1 MAGAKS
7 GGEGKKNTKKK
18 RERNISLTIHPPP
31 CFSPLLKSTIPFD
44 TCHMLKS
51 SPSKSVYNHH
61 YVVTNYAKN
70 TKCNKHHKSHFKD
83 AIAKDISFKW
93 TCNWMSS
100 KVRTTFLVPVVVQI
114 YFCLNLLFFVF
125 GTLVK
130 RNEFETK
137 NKLIKP
143 RIKLNDNWLC
153 GVKE

>member
-1 MAGAKS
+1 MWQVQKGEGR
-7 GGEGKKNTKKK
+7 GGEGRGRKG
-18 RERNISLTIHPPP
+18 RGIFPSLSTLPP

-70 TKCNKHHKSHFKD
+70 TKCNKHRKSHFKD

-100 KVRTTFLVPVVVQI
+100 KVRTTFLVSVQI

-125 GTLVK
+125 GILVND
-130 RNEFETK
+130 NEFETK
-137 NKLIKP
+137 NKLIK
-143 RIKLNDNWLC
+143 
-153 GVKE
+153 

>member
-1 MAGAKS
+1 MWQVQK
-7 GGEGKKNTKKK
+7 GEGRGRKTQK
-18 RERNISLTIHPPP
+18 RKGRGIFPSLSTPPP

-70 TKCNKHHKSHFKD
+70 TKCKKHLKSHFKD

-100 KVRTTFLVPVVVQI
+100 KVRPTFLVSVQI

-125 GTLVK
+125 GMLVNDK
-130 RNEFETK
+130 EFETK
-137 NKLIKP
+137 NK
-143 RIKLNDNWLC
+143 
-153 GVKE
+153 